1 MEKKLTLKEASDILA
16 KAGITDSRE
25 EARRIFSL
33 VGGFPHYAL
42 LSPALET
49 DNEAVINA
57 ITRRCSR
64 EPLAYIIG
72 EVEFYRERY
81 KVTPDC
87 LIPRSDTEILVDT
100 AVKNLPCGASFL
112 DLCTGSGCVALSVL
126 KNTEDTRCTA
136 VDISPSGLEL
146 AKENAKRLGLS
157 HRIDFVL
164 ADACERR
171 IDGDFFAVLS
181 NPPYVSSSAYRTLE
195 REIYF
200 EPPLAFLG
208 GEDGG
213 DFYRA
218 ITPLY
223 KSVAERGGFIAFEI
237 GFDQGRL
244 VSEIALEN
252 ALNARIIQDLS
263 KNDRVALLRGQ

>member
-1 MEKKLTLKEASDILA
+1 MKKKLTLKEASDMLA
-16 KAGITDSRE
+16 EAGIADSKD

-33 VGGFPHYAL
+33 VGGVPHYAL
-42 LSPALET
+42 LSPSFET
-49 DNEAVINA
+49 DNGAVIGA
-57 ITRRCSR
+57 VTRRCSR
-64 EPLAYIIG
+64 EPLAYIVG
-72 EVEFYRERY
+72 EVDFYRERY

-100 AVKNLPCGASFL
+100 AVKNLPHGARFL

-126 KNTEDTRCTA
+126 KNTENTRCTA
-136 VDISPSGLEL
+136 VDISESAL
-146 AKENAKRLGLS
+146 AVARENAERLGLS
-157 HRIDFVL
+157 GRIDFVL
-164 ADACERR
+164 ADACKKR

-200 EPPLAFLG
+200 EPRLAFLG

-213 DFYRA
+213 DFYRS

-223 KSVAERGGFIAFEI
+223 KSVAKAGGFIAFEI

-244 VSEIALEN
+244 ISEIASESSLRTE
-252 ALNARIIQDLS
+252 IIRDLS
-263 KNDRVALLRGQ
+263 ANERVALLRGR